1 MRVVSQKSEWF
12 IFAGFTI
19 MIFTVF
25 TDRYLPKGA
34 TKIIDWLG
42 LSILAMSLIVIGIRT
57 QRQRLHF
64 IKPIL
69 FLVAGLGISAF
80 TLTTSYTAMTLDF
93 SIAKPHPD
101 ILKRNMESHN
111 YDLKAKS
118 KVSRMYASMKYRY
131 EGQIVDYLSETGQQ
145 MRYQPTRDEVEFRD
159 NEKRFNE
166 TMKTIQTLARRNFY
180 CWLAMTV
187 CSVFAGFF
195 TPIRRSN
202 HEGST

>member
-1 MRVVSQKSEWF
+1 M
-12 IFAGFTI
+12 
-19 MIFTVF
+19 MIFSALTESYF
-25 TDRYLPKGA
+25 PRGA
-34 TKIIDWLG
+34 TQIIGWLG
-42 LSILAMSLIVIGIRT
+42 LAILATSLITISIRSL
-57 QRQRLHF
+57 RQRVHI
-64 IKPIL
+64 IKSVL

-111 YDLKAKS
+111 YDLKTKS

-131 EGQIVDYLSETGQQ
+131 EGEIVDFLSEAGQN
-145 MRYQPTRDEVEFRD
+145 MRYQPTREEVEFRD

-166 TMKTIQTLARRNFY
+166 TMKTVQTLARKNFY

-187 CSVFAGFF
+187 CSAFAGFL
-195 TPIRRSN
+195 TPIRRSTPVPEGCGSN
-202 HEGST
+202 HPLT